1 MGFRKEGIR
10 LSIWFR
16 SNLTLRYRHCKI
28 TKEGNMAMTSTEKR
42 DIETQALLRR
52 ADLAIN
58 NTGRLPK
65 SLAKQIANDEGFT
78 SGLEKMFDRMEEIID
93 PDEMDRLMNMSDE
106 EFAKERAK
114 ADKAL
119 EEILN
124 DPINQFI

>member
-1 MGFRKEGIR
+1 
-10 LSIWFR
+10 
-16 SNLTLRYRHCKI
+16 
-28 TKEGNMAMTSTEKR
+28 MAMTVTEKR
-42 DIETQALLRR
+42 EIETQALLRR
-52 ADLAIN
+52 ADMAIK

-78 SGLEKMFDRMEEIID
+78 SGLENIFERMDKTID
-93 PDEMDRLMNMSDE
+93 ADEMDRLMNMSDE